1 MGVHYFLFF
10 FLRCII
16 LDGMKKV
23 LIIDTH
29 TLFKDF
35 LKQKLSLDQIE
46 VTVSQQKRDG
56 YTKLISTLP
65 NLVILDMNEDKEIE
79 MDFLEKKAGDI
90 NTLNIPVIITGPATD
105 KKNIASLAKYGVI
118 KYFTKPIQFDI
129 FFEAVSNVL
138 KIPLTLDTTPS
149 VLDVHHNGNIIFVEF
164 AYGLN
169 REKLALLQ
177 YKLTNMIEHE
187 HIESP
192 KIIIMFTGLKL
203 TFVDGYNLEFLL
215 DNVLACPKVHTKNV
229 KILSNNDFIAELIEG
244 HPNYSGIEVSDNL
257 AKITNAL
264 IDTSYASSVSEVI
277 TDRIITS
284 SAVSDA
290 ETSSIETRFH
300 ADTGE
305 TIPLGT
311 DKDGTVLNVAI
322 IDSDT
327 QNLMLTRTVFETIG
341 ANCTQFTTGE
351 DFLNTYVPGMFNLI
365 ILDVLLSDQKG
376 FAILERLHLEEDAP
390 PVIVYSQTLQKD
402 IVVKVLSLG
411 AKSYLVKPQK
421 PNLLLHKCLS
431 YISGS
436 F

>member
-1 MGVHYFLFF
+1 MGFQYFLFF
-10 FLRCII
+10 FLRCIL

-90 NTLNIPVIITGPATD
+90 NTLNIPVIITGPETD

-118 KYFTKPIQFDI
+118 KYFAKPIQFDI
-129 FFEAVSNVL
+129 FFDAISKIL

-187 HIESP
+187 QIESP
-192 KIIIMFTGLKL
+192 KIIIMFTGLNL
-203 TFVDGYNLEFLL
+203 SFVDGYNIEFLL

-229 KILSNNDFIAELIEG
+229 KILSTNDFIAELIEG

-257 AKITNAL
+257 AKITTAL
-264 IDTSYASSVSEVI
+264 IDTSYASSVSDVI

-341 ANCTQFTTGE
+341 ANCTPYTSGQ
-351 DFLNTYVPGMFNLI
+351 DFLDDYAPGKFNLI
-365 ILDVLLSDQKG
+365 ILDVMLADSKG
-376 FAILERLHLEEDAP
+376 FTILEKFHLEHDAP
-390 PVIVYSQTLQKD
+390 PVIVYSQSYQKD

-411 AKSYLVKPQK
+411 AKSFLVKPQK
-421 PNLLLHKCLS
+421 PNLLLRKCLS
-431 YISGS
+431 YIPDS